1 MKKKSSPLEPIPTI
15 SKSEA
20 SYEKLML
27 EMMSRLLAE
36 TKDNHTLLK
45 ENLSQRY

>member
-1 MKKKSSPLEPIPTI
+1 MKKKADKLEPIPTI

-27 EMMSRLLAE
+27 EMMARLVA
-36 TKDNHTLLK
+36 
-45 ENLSQRY
+45 